1 MSKSEL
7 AAGRFDPEPTQT
19 RVNVT
24 AQLDDDHFVSPAR
37 YVGVGIYIVRL
48 QKDHDIKGVL
58 DVFWTG
64 TTFTP
69 GHILTLQPGFSN
81 GRATVGVRI
90 EDNAGTQFE
99 DSFFLYAA
107 FKK

>member
-1 MSKSEL
+1 M
-7 AAGRFDPEPTQT
+7 
-19 RVNVT
+19 
-24 AQLDDDHFVSPAR
+24 
-37 YVGVGIYIVRL
+37 
-48 QKDHDIKGVL
+48 L

>member
-1 MSKSEL
+1 MSNSEL
-7 AAGRFDPEPTQT
+7 AAGRFDPEPTQS
-19 RVNVT
+19 RVNVS
-24 AQLDDDHFVSPAR
+24 AQLDDHHFVSPAR
-37 YVGVGIYIVRL
+37 YDYVGIYNVTL
-48 QKDHDIKGVL
+48 QEDHNIQGVL

-64 TTFTP
+64 TAFTP
-69 GHILTLQPGFSN
+69 GHILTLQPGFSD

-90 EDNAGTQFE
+90 EDNAGTPVE